1 MNMLDGNINY
11 VEKGKSLTIQAFT
24 DLYESD
30 FDSMW
35 KSIPWDKITRH
46 IFDLQERIFRVVK
59 EDGDYRRA
67 RTLENL
73 LLKSDSV
80 LLYSGTG
87 RIRLFTAC
95 CFSVRQADV

>member
-1 MNMLDGNINY
+1 MLDGNINY
-11 VEKGKSLTIQAFT
+11 VEMGKGLSIQAFT

-35 KSIPWDKITRH
+35 KSISWDKITRR

-67 RTLENL
+67 R
-73 LLKSDSV
+73 
-80 LLYSGTG
+80 
-87 RIRLFTAC
+87 A
-95 CFSVRQADV
+95 